1 MYEQAKGD
9 TSEGGRKKSKKD
21 EVKVSLFEALQVLIE
36 HGHDKNKLLN
46 EYSREE
52 LALFYEK
59 CVRVDTL
66 KDARMIENLM
76 CGIGGAFSGGKEVKK
91 LLKTMRE

>member
-9 TSEGGRKKSKKD
+9 STKTDKEKDKS
-21 EVKVSLFEALQVLIE
+21 KVSLFEALQVLIE
-36 HGHDKNKLLN
+36 HGHNKQQLLT

-59 CVRVDTL
+59 CIRTDTL
-66 KDARMIENLM
+66 RDARFIEGVIA
-76 CGIGGAFSGGKEVKK
+76 GIGGAFGGGKEVKN
-91 LLKTMRE
+91 LLKKMRE